1 VNNQT
6 RHGTDYI
13 GSSCNDGDMEETLV
27 KKNVSCGSGH
37 TCVTLQTGTAKIW
50 QEVPEILNGCRYAS
64 FSFNQL
70 LFLFLKKKRHKGP
83 IVAI

>member
-1 VNNQT
+1 MNNQT

-37 TCVTLQTGTAKIW
+37 TCVTLQNWHSENLAGSAG
-50 QEVPEILNGCRYAS
+50 N
-64 FSFNQL
+64 F
-70 LFLFLKKKRHKGP
+70 KRLQ
-83 IVAI
+83 ICII